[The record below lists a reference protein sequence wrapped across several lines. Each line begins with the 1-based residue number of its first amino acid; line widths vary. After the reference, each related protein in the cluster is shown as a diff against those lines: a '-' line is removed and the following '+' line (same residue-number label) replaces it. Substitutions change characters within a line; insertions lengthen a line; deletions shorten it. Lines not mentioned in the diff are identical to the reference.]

1 MQRRSGCETGLC
13 FSSSNK
19 IAIIGKI
26 ARQNDSKGY
35 GFVKICTFEHV
46 FCFVMSHFSL
56 IDSPVGSLLLTAEDS
71 KLTGIRFAN
80 GQTDKLRHENGWRE
94 DECFFRSISSQLRQY
109 FDGERKEFDI
119 ECSFDLIGTPF
130 QRLVWD
136 ALKKIPYGSTRTY
149 RDIAEAIDRPKSY
162 RAVGQANHHNPFVIV
177 VPCHR
182 VVGSNG
188 SLTGFGG
195 GMENKK
201 LLLDLERGSNLELRQ

>member
-1 MQRRSGCETGLC
+1 
-13 FSSSNK
+13 
-19 IAIIGKI
+19 
-26 ARQNDSKGY
+26 
-35 GFVKICTFEHV
+35 
-46 FCFVMSHFSL
+46 MSHFSL
-56 IDSPVGSLLLTAEDS
+56 MDSPVGSLLLTAEDS

-80 GQTDKLRHENGWRE
+80 GQTDKLRHENGWQE

-119 ECSFDLIGTPF
+119 ECSFDRIGTPF

-149 RDIAEAIDRPKSY
+149 RDIAEAIDHPKSY

-177 VPCHR
+177 IPCHR

-201 LLLDLERGSNLELRQ
+201 LLLDLECSSNLELRQ